1 MPKVAGKKYPYTK
14 AGRAAAAAAKKE
26 EKEKVILCG
35 ILMEEAW
42 KRITPG
48 PILRL
53 LSTQRLQSW
62 VLWIMVMLQ
71 TLTLVGIGWLV
82 YRS

>member
-1 MPKVAGKKYPYTK
+1 MWNSDGSV
-14 AGRAAAAAAKKE
+14 
-26 EKEKVILCG
+26 
-35 ILMEEAW
+35 EEAW
-42 KRITPG
+42 KRITPR
-48 PILRL
+48 PLLRL
-53 LSTQRLQSW
+53 LSVQRFQWW

>member
-1 MPKVAGKKYPYTK
+1 
-14 AGRAAAAAAKKE
+14 
-26 EKEKVILCG
+26 
-35 ILMEEAW
+35 MEEAW

-82 YRS
+82 YCS